1 MSHAS
6 WIVAGLSITLAL
18 PAPAQ
23 MRNINLTGAPIKAI
37 AEPFSAIGG
46 VRELPGNKAI
56 VADRQEKKLVMA
68 NFATG
73 GVTPIGRNGSGPGE
87 YQYPVSLF
95 PGPGTDTWVGDP
107 QAGKIHV
114 VKADGKVVDG
124 ILPPEGEGGMSML
137 LPRAVDATGR
147 LYYQSFPRP
156 EPGKAPD
163 ADSVAILRWD
173 RVAKRIDTL
182 GKVPSGMSVNTSG
195 SSGTTQRVMISSK
208 PLSATPV
215 WSALPDGRV
224 VIVQP
229 SPYRVD
235 VLGLNKSVTHGPTQ
249 PYTPIKM
256 TAAERNAY
264 RAALKT
270 SSPIG
275 ITRTSGGPAGGTNV
289 STTSQAPP
297 QREIPD
303 EDFPAAMPP
312 FSGQN
317 SVQISPDGE
326 IWVLRTRPAS
336 DKVPTYD
343 IFNSAGQLTG
353 KATLKPNS
361 AVVGFG
367 AGAVY
372 VARQDPEDDLRYLEK
387 YAR

>member
-1 MSHAS
+1 
-6 WIVAGLSITLAL
+6 LSITLAL

-23 MRNINLTGAPIKAI
+23 VRNINLTGTPIKAI
-37 AEPFSAIGG
+37 TEPFTVIGG
-46 VRELPGNKAI
+46 VRELPGNKA
-56 VADRQEKKLVMA
+56 VVVDRQEKKVVMA
-68 NFATG
+68 NFTTG

-87 YQYPVSLF
+87 YAYPVSLF
-95 PGPGTDTWVGDP
+95 SGPGTDTWVGDP

-124 ILPPEGEGGMSML
+124 ILPPEGEGGMSL
-137 LPRAVDATGR
+137 LVPRAVDASGR

-156 EPGKAPD
+156 EPGKTPN
-163 ADSVAILRWD
+163 ADSMAILRWD
-173 RVAKRIDTL
+173 RAAKRIDTL

-195 SSGTTQRVMISSK
+195 SSGNNMRVMISSK
-208 PLSATPV
+208 PLAAVPV
-215 WSALPDGRV
+215 WTALPDGRV

-275 ITRTSGGPAGGTNV
+275 ITRTVGGGTGGGSNV
-289 STTSQAPP
+289 STSVQSPAA
-297 QREIPD
+297 REIPD
-303 EDFPAAMPP
+303 EDFPAVMPP
-312 FSGQN
+312 FSGQGA
-317 SVQISPDGE
+317 VLISPDGE

-361 AVVGFG
+361 TVVGFG
-367 AGAVY
+367 AGVVY

>member
-1 MSHAS
+1 VTQKS
-6 WIVAGLSITLAL
+6 WILAGLLVAAT
-18 PAPAQ
+18 APASAQ
-23 MRNINLTGAPIKAI
+23 TRTINLTGAPIKALT
-37 AEPFSAIGG
+37 EPFTAIGG

-68 NFATG
+68 NFVTG
-73 GVTPIGRNGSGPGE
+73 AVAPIGRNGSGPGE

-95 PGPGTDTWVGDP
+95 AGSGTDTWVGDP
-107 QAGKIHV
+107 QAGKVHV

-124 ILPPEGEGGMSML
+124 ILPPEGEGMSMM

-147 LYYQSFPRP
+147 LYYQSFPQP
-156 EPGKAPD
+156 KPGQVPN
-163 ADSVAILRWD
+163 ADSVAIVRWD

-195 SSGTTQRVMISSK
+195 SSGNNMRVMISSK

-224 VIVQP
+224 VVVQP

-235 VLGLNKSVTHGPTQ
+235 VLGANKSVTHGPVQ
-249 PYTPIKM
+249 AYTPIKM

-264 RAALKT
+264 RAALKS

-275 ITRTSGGPAGGTNV
+275 ITRTVGSGAGGTNV
-289 STTSQAPP
+289 STSAQAPAA
-297 QREIPD
+297 REIPD
-303 EDFPAAMPP
+303 EDFPAVMPP

-317 SVQISPDGE
+317 AVQISPEGE

-336 DKVPTYD
+336 DKTPTYD

-361 AVVGFG
+361 TVVGFG
-367 AGAVY
+367 AGVVY

>member
-1 MSHAS
+1 M
-6 WIVAGLSITLAL
+6 VAGLALTIAL

-37 AEPFSAIGG
+37 TEPFTVIAG
-46 VRELPGNKAI
+46 VRELPGNK
-56 VADRQEKKLVMA
+56 VVVVDRQEKKVMMA
-68 NFATG
+68 NFVTG
-73 GVTPIGRNGSGPGE
+73 SVTPIGRNGSGPGE
-87 YQYPVSLF
+87 YEYPVSLF
-95 PGPGTDTWVGDP
+95 AGPGTDTWVGDP

-114 VKADGKVVDG
+114 VKGDGKVVDG
-124 ILPPEGEGGMSML
+124 ILPPEGEGGMSL
-137 LPRAVDATGR
+137 LVPRAVDVTGR
-147 LYYQSFPRP
+147 LYYQSFPRA
-156 EPGKAPD
+156 EPGKTPN
-163 ADSVAILRWD
+163 ADSMSILRWD

-195 SSGTTQRVMISSK
+195 SSGNNMRVMISSK
-208 PLSATPV
+208 PLAAVPV
-215 WSALPDGRV
+215 WTALPDGRV

-235 VLGLNKSVTHGPTQ
+235 VLGTNKSVSRGPVQ
-249 PYTPIKM
+249 AYTPIKM

-264 RAALKT
+264 RTALKS

-275 ITRTSGGPAGGTNV
+275 ITRTSGGPGGGTNV
-289 STTSQAPP
+289 STTAQGPAA
-297 QREIPD
+297 REIPD
-303 EDFPAAMPP
+303 EDFPAVMPP
-312 FSGQN
+312 FSGLN

-336 DKVPTYD
+336 DKIPTYD

-361 AVVGFG
+361 TVVGFG